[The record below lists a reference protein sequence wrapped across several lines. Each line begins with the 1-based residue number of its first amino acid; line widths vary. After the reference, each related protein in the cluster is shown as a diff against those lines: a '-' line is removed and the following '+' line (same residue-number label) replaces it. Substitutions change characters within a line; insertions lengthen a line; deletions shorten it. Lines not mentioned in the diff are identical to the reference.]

1 MLEHTGLDK
10 LDGFGPVYVINM
22 ERSTERKQYI
32 QEHFEKYKISNYY
45 FVDAI
50 DGSKQNVN
58 DMLVNS
64 VSPILSDGE
73 AACSVSH
80 IKAINQWLQESDS
93 EYAIIAEDD
102 VSFETVD
109 FWDFTWKDF
118 LSSVNKKYDILQMA
132 IINNFIVNPRLHLR
146 EYLDWSASA
155 YLIKRSFAE
164 KIINRHLVDGK
175 YVLGIN
181 RLKSLSE
188 GLLYTNGVCY
198 SIPLFTYST
207 DLGSNL
213 NPEHVNTIHLRSK
226 NQVLEY
232 WKNNKTFKLDLI

>member
-1 MLEHTGLDK
+1 
-10 LDGFGPVYVINM
+10 M
-22 ERSTERKQYI
+22 ERSIQRKQYI
-32 QEHFEKYKISNYY
+32 EEHFKKYKISNYS
-45 FVDAI
+45 FVNAI
-50 DGSKQNVN
+50 DGSKENIDN
-58 DMLVNS
+58 MLVNS
-64 VSPILSDGE
+64 VSRFLSNGE
-73 AACSVSH
+73 AACSISH
-80 IKAINQWLQESDS
+80 IKAINQWLHESDS

-102 VSFETVD
+102 ISFETVD

-118 LSSVNKKYDILQMA
+118 LGSINKKYDILQMA

-164 KIINRHLVDGK
+164 KLVKKHLVDEK
-175 YVLGIN
+175 YILGSN

-188 GLLYTNGVCY
+188 GLLYTDGLCY

-226 NQVLEY
+226 NQVLKY
-232 WKNNKTFKLDLI
+232 WKNNKRFKLDLI